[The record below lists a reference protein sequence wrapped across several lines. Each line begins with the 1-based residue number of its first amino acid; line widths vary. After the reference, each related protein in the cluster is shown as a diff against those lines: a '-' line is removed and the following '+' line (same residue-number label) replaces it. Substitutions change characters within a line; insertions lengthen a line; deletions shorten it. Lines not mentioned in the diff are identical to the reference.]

1 MDTTPSKLKFSQ
13 ERGSPNSRLM
23 NSPAASCVNSSASSK
38 RSLFRCA
45 RQLSFSSAVDDSYQE
60 AEPALSGNR
69 KPQEPTL
76 IVKALELFV
85 WKGAVWGLVCRGI
98 EVEGVVHLGG
108 QVGAL

>member
-13 ERGSPNSRLM
+13 ECGSPNSRLM

-60 AEPALSGNR
+60 AEPALSGDR

-76 IVKALELFV
+76 IVKAPIVVRLERCSLGFSLQ
-85 WKGAVWGLVCRGI
+85 GYRG
-98 EVEGVVHLGG
+98 
-108 QVGAL
+108 